1 MDGIDGAGA
10 MGIGGMGI
18 GGMGSGGSGA
28 VIRMGIGG
36 PPLQRLDT
44 RPAAP
49 ATGGGQ
55 TAAAPLP

>member
-1 MDGIDGAGA
+1 MGA
-10 MGIGGMGI
+10 MGGMGAMSGKGGMGGIGGMGI
-18 GGMGSGGSGA
+18 GA
-28 VIRMGIGG
+28 VVRVGIGG

-49 ATGGGQ
+49 ATGGEQ

>member
-1 MDGIDGAGA
+1 MVGMGGMGA
-10 MGIGGMGI
+10 MGGMGI
-18 GGMGSGGSGA
+18 GGIGG
-28 VIRMGIGG
+28 VIRVGIGG

-55 TAAAPLP
+55 TAGAPLP